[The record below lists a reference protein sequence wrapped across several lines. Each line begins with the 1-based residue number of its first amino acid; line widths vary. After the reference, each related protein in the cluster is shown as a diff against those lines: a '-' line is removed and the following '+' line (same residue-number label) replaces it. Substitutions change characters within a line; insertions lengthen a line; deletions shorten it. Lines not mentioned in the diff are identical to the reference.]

1 LHAAKHKDNKLH
13 KHTISASPLLPLL
26 IEYDSMAMLRVARCA
41 GFHPAKTLPCVIDVG
56 TNNAA
61 LRADPLYC
69 GLDQPRI
76 TGPAYYELVDE
87 VNS

>member
-1 LHAAKHKDNKLH
+1 MHRAA
-13 KHTISASPLLPLL
+13 LP
-26 IEYDSMAMLRVARCA
+26 
-41 GFHPAKTLPCVIDVG
+41 GFHPSKVLPCVVDVG

-76 TGPAYYELVDE
+76 TGPAYYELLDE
-87 VNS
+87 VCLMENLVYGFNK

>member
-1 LHAAKHKDNKLH
+1 MCR
-13 KHTISASPLLPLL
+13 LP
-26 IEYDSMAMLRVARCA
+26 
-41 GFHPAKTLPCVIDVG
+41 GFHPSKVLPCVVDVG

-76 TGPAYYELVDE
+76 TGPAYYELLDE
-87 VNS
+87 VTT

>member
-1 LHAAKHKDNKLH
+1 MP
-13 KHTISASPLLPLL
+13 SPLP
-26 IEYDSMAMLRVARCA
+26 
-41 GFHPAKTLPCVIDVG
+41 GFHPSKVLPCVIDVG

-87 VNS
+87 VRGIAASDGQRIVLIRDP